1 MTIIVLQFGYLEQV
15 LHTFNHAHNG
25 RVYFVGSSAIEFIQ
39 AEGLNGALLTLG
51 AVNGAAHELY
61 LNLCHVS

>member
-15 LHTFNHAHNG
+15 LHAVHHAHDG
-25 RVYFVGSSAIEFIQ
+25 RVYFVLRGAVHFVQ

-51 AVNGAAHELY
+51 AVNGAAYELY
-61 LNLCHVS
+61 LNLCHVN